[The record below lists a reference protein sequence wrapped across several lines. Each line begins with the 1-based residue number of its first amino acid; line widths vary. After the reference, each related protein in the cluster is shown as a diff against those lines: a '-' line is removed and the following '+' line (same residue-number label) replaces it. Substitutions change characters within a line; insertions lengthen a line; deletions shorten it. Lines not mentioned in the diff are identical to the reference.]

1 MPEETACPTLRN
13 PISDSPCLDAFTLS
27 FSSEFVHGVIVL
39 DCSCLHAR
47 SFFLSCFQKDPSS
60 IISVC
65 NGVVDFFLGFH
76 FTGAHCVQT
85 TS

>member
-1 MPEETACPTLRN
+1 
-13 PISDSPCLDAFTLS
+13 
-27 FSSEFVHGVIVL
+27 VHGVIVL

-47 SFFLSCFQKDPSS
+47 SFFCLVFQKDPSS